1 MAGGMIPGR
10 GVPLRDRPVA
20 PLKSDAAPRTQ
31 VRHCWVTGPA
41 EDPGPWPG
49 LILEWQGP
57 RERLVCAGCLRD
69 YGRDRDNDSADL
81 GGGRVPATD
90 IGRTNCVSTVFARR
104 QSGRA
109 RRAEPS

>member
-49 LILEWQGP
+49 LILEWRKDPANGWSA
-57 RERLVCAGCLRD
+57 LVVYAITAETVTTTVQTWVAAVYLR
-69 YGRDRDNDSADL
+69 
-81 GGGRVPATD
+81 PT
-90 IGRTNCVSTVFARR
+90 
-104 QSGRA
+104 
-109 RRAEPS
+109 

>member
-20 PLKSDAAPRTQ
+20 PLKKDEVPRTQ

-49 LILEWQGP
+49 LILEWRRDQTAGWSA
-57 RERLVCAGCLRD
+57 LVVYAVTTETVTTTVQTWV
-69 YGRDRDNDSADL
+69 NASAL
-81 GGGRVPATD
+81 SPAT
-90 IGRTNCVSTVFARR
+90 I
-104 QSGRA
+104 
-109 RRAEPS
+109 

>member
-41 EDPGPWPG
+41 EDPGPWPVKDPANG
-49 LILEWQGP
+49 WSA
-57 RERLVCAGCLRD
+57 LVVYAITAETVTTTVQTWVAAVYLR
-69 YGRDRDNDSADL
+69 
-81 GGGRVPATD
+81 PT
-90 IGRTNCVSTVFARR
+90 
-104 QSGRA
+104 
-109 RRAEPS
+109 

>member
-10 GVPLRDRPVA
+10 GVPLRDRSVA

-49 LILEWQGP
+49 LILEWR
-57 RERLVCAGCLRD
+57 REMTGWSALVVYAITAETLTTTVQTW
-69 YGRDRDNDSADL
+69 
-81 GGGRVPATD
+81 VPA
-90 IGRTNCVSTVFARR
+90 GQLRPA
-104 QSGRA
+104 
-109 RRAEPS
+109 

>member
-20 PLKSDAAPRTQ
+20 PLRSEAPPSTQ

-49 LILEWQGP
+49 LVLEWRRDSIGWSA
-57 RERLVCAGCLRD
+57 LVVYAITAEIVTTTVQTWVAAGHLR
-69 YGRDRDNDSADL
+69 
-81 GGGRVPATD
+81 
-90 IGRTNCVSTVFARR
+90 
-104 QSGRA
+104 
-109 RRAEPS
+109 PS